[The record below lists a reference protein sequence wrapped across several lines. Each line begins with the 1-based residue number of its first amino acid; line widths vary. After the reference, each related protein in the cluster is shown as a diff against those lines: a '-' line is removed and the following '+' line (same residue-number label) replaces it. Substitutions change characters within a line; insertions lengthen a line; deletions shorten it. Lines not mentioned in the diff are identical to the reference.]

1 MTSLFLKE
9 RSIDDE
15 YPGDI
20 LYICCTELSPTFE
33 HFFVAVTKKI
43 FHDFEEKIRSKLC
56 SDDSVIRDEATT
68 ECLCTIS
75 GTTKTFDKC
84 KRNVE
89 ELKRQAKN
97 GDIEYKDFC
106 NDVVIY
112 YAYMRVLFHK
122 PIPLIEHSQMMKIR
136 NIMEEKQRR
145 ERSDM

>member
-1 MTSLFLKE
+1 MTSLYLKE

-20 LYICCTELSPTFE
+20 FYICCTELSPIFE

-43 FHDFEEKIRSKLC
+43 FNDFEEKIRSKLC
-56 SDDSVIRDEATT
+56 SDDSTVRDNAMA
-68 ECLCTIS
+68 ECLCAIS

-84 KRNVE
+84 KRNIE

-97 GDIEYKDFC
+97 GDVGYKDFC

-122 PIPLIEHSQMMKIR
+122 PIPLIEHSQMIKLI
-136 NIMEEKQRR
+136 NIMAEKQR
-145 ERSDM
+145 SNM